1 MTWKKYLRDTKY
13 IHDAT
18 GISYRAIRAWIY
30 RKRVPVEH
38 FDALESVLKLTHE
51 QMRELNEQKTY
62 WKS

>member
-13 IHDAT
+13 IHDKT
-18 GISYRAIRAWIY
+18 GISYRAIRQWIY

-51 QMRELNEQKTY
+51 KMRELNEQK
-62 WKS
+62 

>member
-1 MTWKKYLRDTKY
+1 MVWKKYLRDTKH
-13 IHDAT
+13 IHDKT

-62 WKS
+62 